1 MKNFSSQ
8 PNFRQ
13 KSQPK
18 ISDKNLRWKL
28 RRKSQTKVSD
38 ENLRQKS
45 QTKIPDENL
54 RRKSQMKI
62 SDKKCLKWFP
72 LGIRQYWYGDSK
84 MTRNQFSVDG
94 FRKHL
99 TLRPQKHKKKQFWKH
114 FTILQGSPKRWKI
127 GVAETLTEYYCGS
140 LFKVCNTETKY
151 TLKLSSASRASRG
164 AIFSKKKRIS

>member
-1 MKNFSSQ
+1 MDGTAVEPPLKEEAPHHTCTFWKCVSTMTRY
-8 PNFRQ
+8 PRQ
-13 KSQPK
+13 SPVVA
-18 ISDKNLRWKL
+18 IWSLR
-28 RRKSQTKVSD
+28 
-38 ENLRQKS
+38 
-45 QTKIPDENL
+45 
-54 RRKSQMKI
+54 
-62 SDKKCLKWFP
+62 LKWFP
-72 LGIRQYWYGDSK
+72 MGIRQYWYGDSK

-99 TLRPQKHKKKQFWKH
+99 TLRPQKHTKKQFWKH